1 MTNDKQQIT
10 NCANRRA
17 RIIRKNS
24 RQWLL
29 MGLSFIICH
38 LSLSLS
44 IAQTQTGK
52 ASFYAKKATG
62 TRTASGERLHH
73 DSLTCAHKTLPF
85 GTLLKVTHVENG
97 RSVMVRV
104 NDRGPFVRGRIIDL
118 SWGAARELG
127 MISQGIATVIVE
139 PADEIVIPLR
149 PIEKRSTLPMLM
161 VGSSLN
167 KDSIMPVWQE
177 KLQIDHRKI
186 QHHMNRTAQKSLW
199 ERISNY
205 LNE

>member
-1 MTNDKQQIT
+1 
-10 NCANRRA
+10 
-17 RIIRKNS
+17 
-24 RQWLL
+24 
-29 MGLSFIICH
+29 
-38 LSLSLS
+38 
-44 IAQTQTGK
+44 
-52 ASFYAKKATG
+52 
-62 TRTASGERLHH
+62 
-73 DSLTCAHKTLPF
+73 
-85 GTLLKVTHVENG
+85 
-97 RSVMVRV
+97 MVRV